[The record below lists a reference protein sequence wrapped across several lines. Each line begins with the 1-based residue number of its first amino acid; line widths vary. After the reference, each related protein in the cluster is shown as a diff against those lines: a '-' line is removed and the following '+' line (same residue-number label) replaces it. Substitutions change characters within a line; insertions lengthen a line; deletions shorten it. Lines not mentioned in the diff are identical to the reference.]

1 MKQDDRK
8 NVLKNHAIRH
18 DEGKRMK
25 YSWNGSL
32 GLIEPQLA

>member
-8 NVLKNHAIRH
+8 NVLKNHAMRH
-18 DEGKRMK
+18 DEGKCVK

-32 GLIEPQLA
+32 A